1 MKKYFLANIYILR
14 GDCLGPRNIFF
25 FFSFS
30 GIENNLKQHTLI
42 TRVDG
47 QQVPQPSFW
56 RLLANKAK
64 EQEADDDFDCITPV
78 KKFQS

>member
-1 MKKYFLANIYILR
+1 MKF
-14 GDCLGPRNIFF
+14 
-25 FFSFS
+25 
-30 GIENNLKQHTLI
+30 I

-47 QQVPQPSFW
+47 QQVSQPSFW

-64 EQEADDDFDCITPV
+64 EQETEDDFDCITPI